1 MGMIFST
8 LGELSPGIQSLVIV
22 GLLTIL
28 IIAACSRRAAI
39 NLVSFLYDLGH
50 VRHRDPSQQPP
61 CSGDDQQRNAGSV
74 CQGDAYERS
83 SLHP

>member
-1 MGMIFST
+1 MGMILSI

-22 GLLTIL
+22 GLLTIF
-28 IIAACSRRAAI
+28 IIAACSRRAAS

-50 VRHRDPSQQPP
+50 VRYRDPGQQPSCP
-61 CSGDDQQRNAGSV
+61 GDDQQRSAGSV
-74 CQGDAYERS
+74 CQGDACERS